1 MKEQNK
7 IPEKKMKWNGD
18 KQPSWKR
25 IQTNGSEDDPRS
37 WKFQVNRTMQYM
49 VLYVWLL
56 SLSMML
62 LRLTF
67 VTYDSSLFLLIA
79 ELYFIGWIY
88 HISFIQYLV
97 DGHLDCF

>member
-1 MKEQNK
+1 
-7 IPEKKMKWNGD
+7 
-18 KQPSWKR
+18 
-25 IQTNGSEDDPRS
+25 
-37 WKFQVNRTMQYM
+37 MQYM

-62 LRLTF
+62 LRLTL

-97 DGHLDCF
+97 DGHLDCFYFGAIMNHATVTLPVQAFVWIHVFFARF